1 MSERRLEKLFERI
14 RFLRD
19 KQRFFEGFASASAL
33 LGLASLKLVGI
44 PVWIFVG
51 AVVLATIGWIYGA
64 SD

>member
-1 MSERRLEKLFERI
+1 MDVSERRLEKLLERI

-19 KQRFFEGFASASAL
+19 KQRFFEGFASASTL

-51 AVVLATIGWIYGA
+51 AVVLAAIGWIY
-64 SD
+64 